1 MMIKKAFSFLLVL
14 SVGVVYAEPSA
25 FDAGVI
31 DSDNPYG
38 LSESEQS
45 ILNNRK
51 RSLAN
56 QKLIRKQALII
67 EQLQERVEGLSS
79 VVDSLSD
86 KMGQTGQKLSEMGEE
101 SQKAGSDEIQK
112 LQGQIDEIKRTTESQ
127 YQKINATLKKLTK
140 LIAGSSNELSSATLT
155 HQPKKSPPKPQKKK
169 MTNKQI
175 LNKAL
180 KLYRNK
186 KYDESQEYW
195 TKLATKNYM
204 PAKTNFYLGE
214 IAYHQKKYEDAISFY
229 KQSVGFYD
237 KASYMPTLLLH
248 TAMSFKNLGE
258 EENAKQFFES
268 LMMSYPDSPEAK
280 IAQKY
285 GHL

>member
-1 MMIKKAFSFLLVL
+1 MFKRVFYFLIVV
-14 SVGVVYAEPSA
+14 SVGALHAEPSA

-31 DSDNPYG
+31 ESDNPYG
-38 LSESEQS
+38 LSESERS
-45 ILNNRK
+45 ILENRK

-86 KMGQTGQKLSEMGEE
+86 KMGQTGQKLQEMGEE
-101 SQKAGSDEIQK
+101 SQKAGSDDIQK
-112 LQGQIDEIKRTTESQ
+112 LQAQIDEIKQTTDTQ
-127 YQKINATLKKLTK
+127 YQKINDTLKKLTK
-140 LIAGSSNELSSATLT
+140 LIAGNSSDISSSKVVHSAKKTPSKP
-155 HQPKKSPPKPQKKK
+155 PKKR
-169 MTNKQI
+169 MTNRQI

-180 KLYRNK
+180 KLYRAK

-195 TKLATKNYM
+195 TQLATKNYM

-214 IAYHQKKYEDAISFY
+214 IAYHQKKYDDAISFY

-248 TAMSFKNLGE
+248 TAKSFKNLGE
-258 EENAKQFFES
+258 DENAKQFFES
-268 LMMSYPDSPEAK
+268 LIMSYPDSPEAK
-280 IAQKY
+280 IAKKY
-285 GHL
+285 SN